1 MASNASVATEAI
13 FTSPALRP
21 VCENLLVGEPP
32 QTRRFGPSWP
42 EAPGLGRLPNKQ
54 IFTDWPQGRACENG
68 FCGHRSIACHL
79 AAPRKSPLK
88 TRKRRTSYLPSVSL
102 AALIAWMVAS
112 TIFNSFSSSEFSIAS
127 IRFLHSLPLF
137 LDG

>member
-1 MASNASVATEAI
+1 MMFEAYAESHKDELTA
-13 FTSPALRP
+13 FNKAYRTLKKHGGDLNVDLKALQK
-21 VCENLLVGEPP
+21 EYDDLKISH
-32 QTRRFGPSWP
+32 T
-42 EAPGLGRLPNKQ
+42 
-54 IFTDWPQGRACENG
+54 
-68 FCGHRSIACHL
+68 IACHL